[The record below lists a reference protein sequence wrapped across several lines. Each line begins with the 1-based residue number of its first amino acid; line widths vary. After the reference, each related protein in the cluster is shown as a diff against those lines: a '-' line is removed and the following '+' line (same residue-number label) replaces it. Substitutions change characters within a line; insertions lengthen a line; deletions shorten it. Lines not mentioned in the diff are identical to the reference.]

1 MLSVAETKT
10 ELRPYQT
17 EVISQC
23 ERIVAAGR
31 RHILLVAPT
40 GSGKTIIAARIIKN
54 TVDQGRRVLI
64 FAHRR
69 EIVQQTSDKLLA
81 EGVEHGII
89 QAGFPPHLH
98 FPVQVATIQTLAA
111 RTRSKRLELPP
122 ADLIIVDEGHHA
134 PAKTYRAAIAAYPD
148 AVLIG
153 LTATPCRG
161 DGRGL
166 GGIFEVIVE
175 CPQVAEL
182 TAAGHLVPAVIYAP
196 TTERLDLRGVRVET
210 GDYVENQLAARVDRD
225 ELVGDI
231 VTQWH
236 RYAEQRR
243 TVIFAV
249 GVAHSMHIASEF
261 RKAGVRAE
269 HIDGA
274 TPKADRDAVLARLAS
289 GETQVVTNCLVLCEG
304 FDLPVMGCIVLA
316 RPTKK
321 MGLYRQMIG
330 RALRPAEGKA
340 DAIVLDHSG
349 AVFAHG
355 FPDDP
360 VEWTLDPER
369 RAASPK
375 HEARLRSGH
384 SSRLLECSQC
394 GALRVVGEK
403 CRHCGFLPKRPPEA
417 IVFADGDLGRVD
429 RNRVA
434 AMTEHDRARWH
445 SMLAA
450 VAADRGYKPGWIG
463 FKYKEKFGHWPPT
476 RDVDPIEP
484 SPEVLSWVRSRAI
497 AYAKARQKAG
507 AT

>member
-1 MLSVAETKT
+1 VSAA
-10 ELRPYQT
+10 ELRPYQVDVLG
-17 EVISQC
+17 EVD
-23 ERIVAAGR
+23 RTVATGQR
-31 RHILLVAPT
+31 RVLLVAPT
-40 GSGKTIIAARIIKN
+40 GSGKTVIAGRLIRN
-54 TVDQGRRVLI
+54 TVDRGQRVLI

-69 EIVQQTSDKLLA
+69 EIIGQTSNKLFA
-81 EGVEHGII
+81 ESVEHGII

-98 FPVQVATIQTLAA
+98 LPVQVATIQTLAA
-111 RTRSKRLELPP
+111 RTRSRRLELPP
-122 ADLIIVDEGHHA
+122 ADMVVVDEAHHA
-134 PAKTYRAAIAAYPD
+134 PAQTYRKVIESYPD

-166 GGIFEVIVE
+166 GDIFGVIIE

-196 TTERLDLRGVRVET
+196 AERLDLRGVRVEK
-210 GDYVENQLAARVDRD
+210 GDYVEAQLAARVDRD

-236 RYAEQRR
+236 RHAEQRR
-243 TVIFAV
+243 TVVFAT
-249 GVAHSMHIASEF
+249 GVAHSMHIAREF
-261 RKAGVRAE
+261 ERAGVRAE
-269 HIDGA
+269 HVDGA
-274 TPKADRDAVLARLAS
+274 TPKDERDAILARLAS
-289 GETQVVTNCLVLCEG
+289 GETQVVSNCMVLTEG

-340 DAIVLDHSG
+340 NAIVLDHAGS
-349 AVFAHG
+349 VFAHG

-360 VEWTLDPER
+360 VEWTLSSDR

-394 GALRVVGEK
+394 GALRVAGEK
-403 CRHCGFLPKRPPEA
+403 CRHCGFLPRRPSEA
-417 IVFADGDLGRVD
+417 IPFRDGDLGRVD
-429 RNRVA
+429 RNRHA
-434 AMTEHDRARWH
+434 AVTNHDRARWH
-445 SMLAA
+445 AMLTAIA
-450 VAADRGYKPGWIG
+450 LERGYKPGWAAHK
-463 FKYKEKFGHWPPT
+463 FKDKFGEYPT
-476 RDVDPIEP
+476 ARSADPITP
-484 SPEVLSWVRSRAI
+484 SPEVRSWVRSRMI
-497 AYAKARQKAG
+497 AYAKAMQKTRETA
-507 AT
+507 A

>member
-1 MLSVAETKT
+1 MTRAA
-10 ELRPYQT
+10 ELRPYQIAVLA
-17 EVISQC
+17 EVDSTI
-23 ERIVAAGR
+23 AAGQR
-31 RHILLVAPT
+31 RILLVAPT
-40 GSGKTIIAARIIKN
+40 GSGKTIIAARLIRN
-54 TVDQGRRVLI
+54 AVDNGQRVLI

-69 EIVQQTSDKLLA
+69 EIVGQTSDKLLA
-81 EGVEHGII
+81 EGVEHGIV
-89 QAGFPPHLH
+89 QAGFPLHLDL
-98 FPVQVATIQTLAA
+98 PVQVATIQTLAA

-122 ADLIIVDEGHHA
+122 ADLVIVDEGHHA
-134 PAKTYRAAIAAYPD
+134 PAQTYRTAIASYPD

-166 GGIFEVIVE
+166 GGIFDVIVE

-196 TTERLDLRGVRVET
+196 AERLDLRGIRVEK
-210 GDYVENQLAARVDRD
+210 GDYVEAQLAARVDRD
-225 ELVGDI
+225 DLVGDI

-236 RYAEQRR
+236 RHAEQRR
-243 TVIFAV
+243 TVVFAT

-261 RKAGVRAE
+261 RKAGIRAE
-269 HIDGA
+269 HVYGA
-274 TPKADRDAVLARLAS
+274 TPKDERDAILARLAS
-289 GETQVVTNCLVLCEG
+289 GETQVICNCMVLTEG

-330 RALRPAEGKA
+330 RALRPAERKA

-360 VEWTLDPER
+360 VEWTLSPDR

-394 GALRVVGEK
+394 GALRVAGEK

-417 IVFADGDLGRVD
+417 IPFRDGDLGRVD
-429 RNRVA
+429 RNRHA
-434 AMTEHDRARWH
+434 AVTEHDRARWH
-445 SMLAA
+445 AMLIWIGRE
-450 VAADRGYKPGWIG
+450 RGYEKWRGWAAH
-463 FKYKEKFGHWPPT
+463 KFRDKFNSYPPWGSSPE
-476 RDVDPIEP
+476 PIMP
-484 SPEVLSWVRSRAI
+484 SPEVRAWVRSRNI
-497 AYAKARQKAG
+497 AYAKAQQKAR
-507 AT
+507 AS